1 MGYRRESEPSPF
13 RTGVVHAGMSLA
25 VFGGLAASLGL
36 GIQVTADPGA
46 ASPSQT
52 IALFDSID
60 SPGAEPVRVAH
71 TRDPEDMSRGEILA
85 DLEPAD
91 DNSLELALAQ
101 LESDAVR
108 VGITGGQGGPAIS
121 NTDTIRI
128 NGRVVRAGESLSQV
142 RSVPQTGADSGVT
155 TLRLASA
162 TPVADAPA
170 KAKSK
175 APADIYARKFSNPE
189 GRPMVGLVIGG
200 LGISAT
206 QTQIAIDDLPAEVTL
221 SFALDSKRLDYWIK
235 TARADG
241 HEVLIEVPM
250 EAYDYGRAKMHPD
263 TLLAGADAKTNL
275 ARLDAIL
282 SRASGYF
289 GIVNYQGAKFA
300 SDKSAAGPIIE
311 RLSAKGL
318 AFIDDGSFER
328 STLPVLA
335 RSNGLRY
342 ARAMGPIDSRQ
353 TPDEI
358 NAELQD
364 LEALALENGAAFGS
378 GYAFPVTVEAA
389 KNWISQLDDKG
400 LILAPVSAITNR
412 QSPELR
418 TGSLDMSGLNTGG

>member
-13 RTGVVHAGMSLA
+13 RTGIVHGGMSLA

-46 ASPSQT
+46 ASPSRT
-52 IALFDSID
+52 IALFESTD
-60 SPGAEPVRVAH
+60 SPDAEPVRVAH
-71 TRDPEDMSRGEILA
+71 FTDPEDQSRGDILA
-85 DLEPAD
+85 DLEPSD
-91 DNSLELALAQ
+91 DGALELALAQ
-101 LESDAVR
+101 LENDAVR
-108 VGITGGQGGPAIS
+108 VGVTGGQGGPAVS
-121 NTDTIRI
+121 PADAIRI
-128 NGRVVRAGESLSQV
+128 NGRIVRAGESLSQV
-142 RSVPQTGADSGVT
+142 RSVPQTGSTALS
-155 TLRLASA
+155 LASA
-162 TPVADAPA
+162 TPATEAPA

-206 QTQIAIDDLPAEVTL
+206 QTQIAIDDLPADVTL

-263 TLLAGADAKTNL
+263 TLLAGADAKANL

-282 SRASGYF
+282 SRATGYF

-300 SDKSAAGPIIE
+300 ANKSAAGPVAE
-311 RLSAKGL
+311 RLSEKGL

-328 STLPVLA
+328 SALA
-335 RSNGLRY
+335 GLAGSSGLRY
-342 ARAMGPIDSRQ
+342 ARAVGPIDARQ
-353 TPDEI
+353 TPDDI
-358 NAELQD
+358 NAELMD
-364 LEALALENGAAFGS
+364 LETLALEKGAAFGS

-389 KNWISQLDDKG
+389 KNWIGQLDEKG
-400 LILAPVSAITNR
+400 LVLAPVSAISR
-412 QSPELR
+412 QPAPELR